1 MPEVLLEIASA
12 MVNSKPD
19 TTRFSKTLV
28 VAAVFASTVN
38 SNELK
43 NV

>member
-19 TTRFSKTLV
+19 TPRFSKTLF
-28 VAAVFASTVN
+28 VAAVFGSTVN